1 MTATVTDT
9 RSTTTT
15 GAHRALV
22 VPGIAAGVTAAA
34 ATTTVAAIARAAGVA
49 LAAEGEQI
57 PLLGFAQLTF
67 LFSMV
72 GVVLAAMLRRRAARP
87 RRTFVR
93 TTVTLAAI
101 SLAAPFTLPMDGVS
115 IGVLVLAH
123 VVAAAI
129 VIPAVAGRLR

>member
-9 RSTTTT
+9 RTTPTTT
-15 GAHRALV
+15 GRPALV
-22 VPGIAAGVTAAA
+22 LPGIAAGLAAAA

-49 LAAEGEQI
+49 LAAQGEQI

-72 GVVLAAMLRRRAARP
+72 GVVLAAVLRRKAARP

-93 TTVTLAAI
+93 TTVALAAA

-115 IGVLVLAH
+115 IGVLVLTH
-123 VVAAAI
+123 VVAASI
-129 VIPAVAGRLR
+129 VIPAVATRLR